1 MKSNGILFHHPVAFW
16 IGCLLIVA
24 GVLCHFPMFIMS
36 SHMGYQMAGMPM
48 DSTMLTGMFMI
59 PTGLIMAIYGLM
71 PRLDQLRGNL
81 QHETIH
87 FHIQEG
93 TVLNLE
99 HWKLAVVLIVALAV
113 DVMKPATLG
122 FVMPGM
128 VKEYEITRQTAGYL
142 ALFALTGTMVGSL
155 IWGRFADSFGRRA
168 AILLSAL
175 MFIATAI
182 CGAMPT
188 FNWNLGMCFLMGA
201 AAGGLLPIT
210 FTLMAEMIPA
220 AHRGWLLVGL
230 GGLGTAAGYFLAAG
244 SATLLE
250 PLFSWRILWLLGL
263 PTGAII
269 ILLNR
274 FIPESPRFLVNMGL
288 NAEARAVMAK
298 YSAVIIEDI
307 TAMKAGSPKELAPQS
322 GKLKQFALGT
332 YAPLTCGLCM
342 AGIAWGLVNFGF
354 LLWLPSNLRD
364 MGMNGGAAS
373 GLLAR
378 SAVIALP
385 GIALVIWLY
394 HRWSSIKALVLFI
407 GLTALSILLFFVM
420 SVTHIRS
427 TPAIVVATASL
438 LISASGVIAMLI
450 PYSAE
455 IYPIHL
461 RGTGSGIIA
470 ASSKFGGILGA
481 LGGVLGLFNNMG
493 ASAAFIAIP
502 LVISAMMLLNC
513 GVDTR
518 GRCLEDIHDD
528 IVRRQST

>member
-1 MKSNGILFHHPVAFW
+1 
-16 IGCLLIVA
+16 
-24 GVLCHFPMFIMS
+24 MFIMS

-81 QHETIH
+81 QYETVQ

-220 AHRGWLLVGL
+220 AHRGWLLVANRSNNYNL
-230 GGLGTAAGYFLAAG
+230 GSIY
-244 SATLLE
+244 
-250 PLFSWRILWLLGL
+250 
-263 PTGAII
+263 
-269 ILLNR
+269 
-274 FIPESPRFLVNMGL
+274 
-288 NAEARAVMAK
+288 
-298 YSAVIIEDI
+298 
-307 TAMKAGSPKELAPQS
+307 
-322 GKLKQFALGT
+322 
-332 YAPLTCGLCM
+332 
-342 AGIAWGLVNFGF
+342 
-354 LLWLPSNLRD
+354 
-364 MGMNGGAAS
+364 
-373 GLLAR
+373 
-378 SAVIALP
+378 P
-385 GIALVIWLY
+385 GI
-394 HRWSSIKALVLFI
+394 S
-407 GLTALSILLFFVM
+407 
-420 SVTHIRS
+420 
-427 TPAIVVATASL
+427 AI
-438 LISASGVIAMLI
+438 SG
-450 PYSAE
+450 E
-455 IYPIHL
+455 H
-461 RGTGSGIIA
+461 
-470 ASSKFGGILGA
+470 
-481 LGGVLGLFNNMG
+481 GVE
-493 ASAAFIAIP
+493 
-502 LVISAMMLLNC
+502 C
-513 GVDTR
+513 
-518 GRCLEDIHDD
+518 
-528 IVRRQST
+528 

>member
-81 QHETIH
+81 QYETVQ

-113 DVMKPATLG
+113 DVMKPTTLG

-274 FIPESPRFLVNMGL
+274 FIPESPRF
-288 NAEARAVMAK
+288 
-298 YSAVIIEDI
+298 
-307 TAMKAGSPKELAPQS
+307 
-322 GKLKQFALGT
+322 
-332 YAPLTCGLCM
+332 
-342 AGIAWGLVNFGF
+342 W
-354 LLWLPSNLRD
+354 
-364 MGMNGGAAS
+364 
-373 GLLAR
+373 
-378 SAVIALP
+378 
-385 GIALVIWLY
+385 
-394 HRWSSIKALVLFI
+394 
-407 GLTALSILLFFVM
+407 
-420 SVTHIRS
+420 
-427 TPAIVVATASL
+427 
-438 LISASGVIAMLI
+438 
-450 PYSAE
+450 
-455 IYPIHL
+455 
-461 RGTGSGIIA
+461 
-470 ASSKFGGILGA
+470 
-481 LGGVLGLFNNMG
+481 
-493 ASAAFIAIP
+493 
-502 LVISAMMLLNC
+502 
-513 GVDTR
+513 
-518 GRCLEDIHDD
+518 
-528 IVRRQST
+528 